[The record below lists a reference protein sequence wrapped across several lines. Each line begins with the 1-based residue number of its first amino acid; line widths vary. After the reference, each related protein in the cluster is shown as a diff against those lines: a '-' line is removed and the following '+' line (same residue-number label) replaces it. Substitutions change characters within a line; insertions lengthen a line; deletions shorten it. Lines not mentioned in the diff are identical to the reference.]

1 MPTPPDD
8 SPRNAARQ
16 AAGRQGGFFAHHGFW
31 APGVRLFRALSFR
44 AKALTI
50 SMVFALPIVLLAGS
64 LHMNVAAQVDFASA
78 EREGVR
84 DLASFIRILHGVVEA
99 RAATR
104 AMLGGHDA
112 SAQYASGRAR
122 VDKALAEFKQDLDR
136 RGDPLALAPR
146 LTTLKGAWD
155 ATAQASKGVD
165 SQGRNV
171 FGPVTRSAIEFLE
184 AIGDNSKLVL
194 DPDLDTFYL
203 VNTAVLLLPKAL
215 EDTGQL
221 WGWST
226 FAAAKGGLDAKQLE
240 SFAVWSAALQGDINS
255 ATASLKRSFAATPA
269 LEKAV
274 DARGIAAT
282 EAFRAAAEAA
292 VKGGQAEPAKLF
304 ADGAAAV
311 GQLAG
316 FYDTA
321 LPALDGRLADRITGL
336 ERGRNLLYVAIFTC
350 VLLAAYLFASFRRVL
365 EGGLRE
371 VAFHIDAMRE
381 GDLTTHP
388 HPWGRDEVASLMA
401 GLAQMQVSLRGIVS
415 QVRAASSTLVTAA
428 GEITEGAS
436 NLSSR
441 TEQAASSLEQ
451 TAAATEQVSTTIR
464 QTAEHSTQATQLAQG
479 NADTAAEG
487 GASFEQV
494 VATMQAVQTSSG
506 KVVDIIG
513 VIDGIAFQT
522 NILALNAA
530 VEAAR
535 AGDAGRGFAVV
546 ASEVRALAQR
556 SATAAGEIKKLINES
571 TREVDNGTRVVQ
583 SASRSMQALVQ
594 NASHIRDLLREI
606 STSAREQSDGMSQVG
621 QSVQHLDQ
629 MTQQNAALGEQ
640 TAAAAESMRDQA
652 VDLAER
658 VGRFKL
664 PD

>member
-1 MPTPPDD
+1 MPTLPDD
-8 SPRNAARQ
+8 FSRHSRSEPVARP
-16 AAGRQGGFFAHHGFW
+16 GGFFAYHGFW
-31 APGVRLFRALSFR
+31 APGVRLFRRIGFR
-44 AKALTI
+44 AKAITI
-50 SMVFALPIVLLAGS
+50 SMVFAVPILLLAGS
-64 LHMNVAAQVDFASA
+64 LHMNVAAQVDFAKA
-78 EREGVR
+78 ERNGAR
-84 DLASFIRILHGVVEA
+84 DLASFVKVLQGVVEA

-112 SAQYASGRAR
+112 SAQYATGRAR
-122 VDKALAEFKQDLDR
+122 VDNALAEFGQDLER
-136 RGDPLALAPR
+136 RGDPLGLAPR
-146 LTTLKGAWD
+146 LGTLKQAWD
-155 ATAQASKGVD
+155 TTAQAPKGVD

-171 FGPVTRSAIEFLE
+171 FDPVVHAAIEFLE
-184 AIGDNSKLVL
+184 AIGDTSKLVL

-203 VNTAVLLLPKAL
+203 VNTAVLLLPKAI
-215 EDTGQL
+215 EDVGQL

-226 FAAAKGGLDAKQLE
+226 FAAGKGGLDAKQLE
-240 SFAVWSAALQGDINS
+240 DFTVWNASLQRDLKSAD
-255 ATASLKRSFAATPA
+255 ASLKRSFAATPA
-269 LEKAV
+269 LEKMV
-274 DARGIAAT
+274 DVRGVAAA
-282 EAFRAAAEAA
+282 EAFRATAEAS
-292 VKGGQAEPAKLF
+292 VKGGSAEPAKLF
-304 ADGAAAV
+304 ADGTAAIARLV
-311 GQLAG
+311 GL
-316 FYDTA
+316 YDTA
-321 LPALDGRLADRITGL
+321 LPALDGRLADRIAGL
-336 ERGRNLLYVAIFTC
+336 EHGRNLLFAAICAC

-381 GDLTTHP
+381 GDLTTRP
-388 HPWGRDEVASLMA
+388 HPWGRDEVASLMN
-401 GLAQMQVSLRGIVS
+401 GLAQMQGSLRGIVS
-415 QVRAASSTLVTAA
+415 QVRASSGALVTAA
-428 GEITEGAS
+428 NEITEGAS

-441 TEQAASSLEQ
+441 TEQAASSLQQ

-464 QTAEHSTQATQLAQG
+464 QTADNSTQATQLAQG

-494 VATMQAVQTSSG
+494 VATMQAVQSSSG

-556 SATAAGEIKKLINES
+556 SATAAGEIKKLIHES

-594 NASHIRDLLREI
+594 NAGRIRDLLGEI

-621 QSVQHLDQ
+621 SAVQQLDQ
-629 MTQQNAALGEQ
+629 MTQQNAALGEE

-652 VDLAER
+652 VELAER

-664 PD
+664 PE